1 MQIAFI
7 TVHGCPLRQAGSK
20 DSGGMNIYILEMAKR
35 LAARG
40 VQVDVFTRH
49 HDPLDPQ
56 VIMLAPGAR
65 LIHLPAGVPSLDK
78 TGVYKLLPQF
88 TSQMRRFCV
97 ANRLRYDLVS
107 THYWLSGLVGMRL
120 ASEWGVPHA
129 TSFHTMAEMKRR
141 GHPEEA
147 GAEVE
152 QRHNSELEVA
162 RSADSIIVWSTDERD
177 SIVEFCG
184 VEPDKI
190 NIIPPG
196 VDLARFR
203 PMSQHQSKEHLGYG
217 EEKNILFVGRLEPLK
232 GLEFLFRAVA
242 SLENSNSIR
251 LNVVGGGENSLEK
264 ARLQALATRMKLNK
278 SIRFIGNVT
287 QEELP
292 VHYNAADVCVLPSHY
307 ESFGLAALEAAA
319 CGRPVIA
326 SNVGGI
332 PTIVLD
338 SVTGY
343 LVPSRQA
350 DAMAERLCTL
360 LNDDVLRSHMGAA
373 ARIHA
378 ETLGWD
384 RSADSLL
391 ALYRELAPE
400 QVVAAMPAAGG

>member
-20 DSGGMNIYILEMAKR
+20 DSGGMNIYILEMARK

-56 VIMLAPGAR
+56 IVMLAPGAR
-65 LIHLPAGVPSLDK
+65 LIHLTAGAPLLDK
-78 TGVYKLLPQF
+78 TGVYELLPQF
-88 TSQMRRFCV
+88 TSQMRRFCIS
-97 ANRLRYDLVS
+97 NHLQYDLVS
-107 THYWLSGLVGMRL
+107 SHYWLSGLVGMRL
-120 ASEWGVPHA
+120 ASEWGVPHS

-141 GHPEEA
+141 GCPEEPEA
-147 GAEVE
+147 D
-152 QRHNSELEVA
+152 QRDCSELEVA
-162 RSADSIIVWSTDERD
+162 KSADSVVVWTNDERAA
-177 SIVEFCG
+177 IVEYCG
-184 VEPDKI
+184 VDAEKI
-190 NIIPPG
+190 CVITPG

-203 PMSQHQSKEHLGYG
+203 PMSQCQSREHLGYG

-232 GLEFLFRAVA
+232 GLDNLFRAVA

-251 LNVVGGGENSLEK
+251 LNVVGGDENSEEK
-264 ARLQALATRMKLNK
+264 ARLQALASRMKLNS
-278 SIRFIGNVT
+278 SIRFIGKVS

-326 SNVGGI
+326 SDVGGI

-338 SVTGY
+338 SKTGY
-343 LVPSRQA
+343 LVPSRRP
-350 DAMAERLCTL
+350 DLMAERLCTL
-360 LNDDVLRSHMGAA
+360 LKDDVLRANLGAA

-378 ETLGWD
+378 ETLSWD
-384 RSADSLL
+384 RSVESLL
-391 ALYRELAPE
+391 ARYRELVPE